1 MIVAW
6 LAFWEWCRFFILRK
20 WCLNDILGIAST
32 ESQKESKEETQEKRG
47 EVMKKPALGLVL
59 FLNNLFVDNTPLFS
73 SLHFLNFEAMN
84 IKQKFGLK
92 VKELRKIKNLS
103 QEKLANLAEI
113 DRTYLP
119 TIEKGERN
127 VSIEVVERLAKA
139 LDVKIKDL
147 FDE

>member
-1 MIVAW
+1 M
-6 LAFWEWCRFFILRK
+6 
-20 WCLNDILGIAST
+20 DIKI
-32 ESQKESKEETQEKRG
+32 R
-47 EVMKKPALGLVL
+47 
-59 FLNNLFVDNTPLFS
+59 
-73 SLHFLNFEAMN
+73 
-84 IKQKFGLK
+84 FGLK
-92 VKELRKIKNLS
+92 VKQYRKSKGLS

-139 LDVKIKDL
+139 LNVKIIDL

>member
-1 MIVAW
+1 M
-6 LAFWEWCRFFILRK
+6 
-20 WCLNDILGIAST
+20 D
-32 ESQKESKEETQEKRG
+32 
-47 EVMKKPALGLVL
+47 
-59 FLNNLFVDNTPLFS
+59 
-73 SLHFLNFEAMN
+73 

-92 VKELRKIKNLS
+92 IKELRKLKGLS

-127 VSIEVVERLAKA
+127 VSIEVVERLANA
-139 LDVKIKDL
+139 LEVKIKDL